1 MIKIQN
7 LKFKY
12 RDEKYIIKDI
22 NLEINKGECITIVGK
37 NGSGKSTLAKL
48 ISGIMKPTKGD
59 VLIDEINTRDKKQY
73 INLRKKIGIV
83 FQNPENQI
91 IFNNIDDE
99 LSFALKNLKLDDIDL
114 RIDEALKKVKLD
126 KKEIGELDE
135 LSLGQ
140 KQRITIAGVLA
151 VNPEYIIFD
160 EPTTMIDSEGKEAVY
175 KIIETL
181 KESGYTIIYIT
192 NNTEEIMLADK
203 IMILDDGK
211 IAEQIPI
218 QELADKTDILKK
230 YSLKV
235 PTVITIM
242 EKLKR
247 NNININAKT
256 TSVENVIDKIIEV
269 MNNEKCD

>member
-22 NLEINKGECITIVGK
+22 NLEINKGECIAIVGK

-59 VLIDEINTRDKKQY
+59 ILIDEINTRDKKQY

-91 IFNNIDDE
+91 IFNNIGDE

-114 RIDEALKKVKLD
+114 RIEEALKKVKLD
-126 KKEIGELDE
+126 KKVIGELDE

-151 VNPEYIIFD
+151 IHPEYIIFD

-211 IAEQIPI
+211 IAEQISI
-218 QELADKTDILKK
+218 QELVNKTDILKK

-247 NNININAKT
+247 NNININAKI

>member
-22 NLEINKGECITIVGK
+22 NLEINKGECIAIVGK

-114 RIDEALKKVKLD
+114 RIEEALKKVKLD

-151 VNPEYIIFD
+151 IHPEYIIFD

-211 IAEQIPI
+211 IAEQISI

>member
-12 RDEKYIIKDI
+12 KEENYIIKNI
-22 NLEINKGECITIVGK
+22 SLEINKGECIAIVGK
-37 NGSGKSTLAKL
+37 NGSGKSTFAKL
-48 ISGIMKPTKGD
+48 LAGIMKPTKGEISVD
-59 VLIDEINTRDKKQY
+59 DINTRDKKNY

-99 LSFALKNLKLDDIDL
+99 LSFALKNLKLNDTEL
-114 RIDEALKKVKLD
+114 RIEEALKKVKID
-126 KKEIGELDE
+126 KNKIGELDE

-140 KQRITIAGVLA
+140 KQKITIAGVLA
-151 VNPEYIIFD
+151 VNPDYIVFD

-175 KIIETL
+175 KVIRNL
-181 KESGYTIIYIT
+181 KENGYTIIYIT

-211 IAEQIPI
+211 IVEQIKK
-218 QELADKTDILKK
+218 ELNVLNF
-230 YSLKV
+230 
-235 PTVITIM
+235 
-242 EKLKR
+242 EKR
-247 NNININAKT
+247 AKIYD
-256 TSVENVIDKIIEV
+256 EELLLRLAHYRLLMLLERRGIIAY
-269 MNNEKCD
+269 

>member
-1 MIKIQN
+1 MIKIEN

-12 RDEKYIIKDI
+12 KKENYIIDNM
-22 NLEINKGECITIVGK
+22 NLEIKQGECIAIVGK

-48 ISGIMKPTKGD
+48 MAGIIKPTKGD
-59 VLIDEINTRDKKQY
+59 IFVDEINTKDKKEY

-114 RIDEALKKVKLD
+114 RIEEALKKVKID
-126 KKEIGELDE
+126 KSSIEELDE

-140 KQRITIAGVLA
+140 KQKITIAGVLA
-151 VNPEYIIFD
+151 VNPAYIVFD

-175 KIIETL
+175 KIITTL
-181 KESGYTIIYIT
+181 KEKGYTIIYIT

-203 IMILDDGK
+203 ILILDKGQ
-211 IAEQIPI
+211 IAETILKH
-218 QELADKTDILKK
+218 ELIDKVDILKK
-230 YSLKV
+230 YNLKV
-235 PTVITIM
+235 PTVVTIL
-242 EKLKR
+242 EKLSK
-247 NNININAKT
+247 NNINLNTEEITIDSIIKQV
-256 TSVENVIDKIIEV
+256 VEVI
-269 MNNEKCD
+269 NNEKCN

>member
-22 NLEINKGECITIVGK
+22 NLEINKGECIAIVGK

-59 VLIDEINTRDKKQY
+59 ILIDEINTRDKKQY

-91 IFNNIDDE
+91 IFNNIGDE

-114 RIDEALKKVKLD
+114 RIEEALKKVKLD
-126 KKEIGELDE
+126 KKVIGELDE

-151 VNPEYIIFD
+151 IHPEYIIFD

-211 IAEQIPI
+211 IAEQISI
-218 QELADKTDILKK
+218 QELVDKTDILKK

-247 NNININAKT
+247 NNININAKI

>member
-22 NLEINKGECITIVGK
+22 NLEINKGECIAIVGK

-114 RIDEALKKVKLD
+114 RIEEALKKVKLD
-126 KKEIGELDE
+126 KKVIGELDE

-151 VNPEYIIFD
+151 IHPEYIIFD

-175 KIIETL
+175 KIIEIL

-211 IAEQIPI
+211 IAEQISI
-218 QELADKTDILKK
+218 QELVDKTDILKK

-256 TSVENVIDKIIEV
+256 ISVENVIDKIIEV

>member
-12 RDEKYIIKDI
+12 KEEKYIIKDI
-22 NLEINKGECITIVGK
+22 NLEINKGECIAIVGK

-48 ISGIMKPTKGD
+48 IAGIMKPTKGD
-59 VLIDEINTRDKKQY
+59 IYVDEINTRDKKEY
-73 INLRKKIGIV
+73 INLRRKVGIV

-99 LSFALKNLKLDDIDL
+99 LSFALKNLKLEDINL
-114 RIDEALKKVKLD
+114 RIEEALKKVKID
-126 KKEIGELDE
+126 KSKIGELDE

-140 KQRITIAGVLA
+140 KQKITIAGVLA
-151 VNPEYIIFD
+151 INPDYIVFD

-175 KIIETL
+175 KIITTL
-181 KESGYTIIYIT
+181 KDKGYTIIYIT

-211 IAEQIPI
+211 IVEQISK
-218 QELADKTDILKK
+218 QEIIDKVDILRK
-230 YSLKV
+230 YNLKI
-235 PTVITIM
+235 PTVVTIL
-242 EKLKR
+242 EKLKK
-247 NNININAKT
+247 NNINI
-256 TSVENVIDKIIEV
+256 SVENLSMESITDKIIEV
-269 MNNEKCD
+269 LKNEKCN

>member
-1 MIKIQN
+1 MIKIEN

-12 RDEKYIIKDI
+12 KENNYIIKDI
-22 NLEINKGECITIVGK
+22 NLEINKGECIAIVGK
-37 NGSGKSTLAKL
+37 NGSGKSTFAKL
-48 ISGIMKPTKGD
+48 LAGIMKPTKGD
-59 VLIDEINTRDKKQY
+59 ILIDNINTRDKKSY

-99 LSFALKNLKLDDIDL
+99 LSFALKNLKLEDIDI
-114 RIDEALKKVKLD
+114 RIGEALKKVKID

-140 KQRITIAGVLA
+140 KQKLTIAGVLA
-151 VNPEYIIFD
+151 VNPEYIVFD

-175 KIIETL
+175 KIITTL
-181 KESGYTIIYIT
+181 KEKGYTIIYIT

-211 IAEQIPI
+211 IAEQII
-218 QELADKTDILKK
+218 RQELIEKADILKK
-230 YSLKV
+230 YNLKV
-235 PTVITIM
+235 PTVVTVL
-242 EKLKR
+242 EKLKKH
-247 NNININAKT
+247 NINIGAENL
-256 TSVENVIDKIIEV
+256 SVESITDKIIEV
-269 MNNEKCD
+269 ISNEKCN

>member
-22 NLEINKGECITIVGK
+22 NLEINKGECIAIVGK

-48 ISGIMKPTKGD
+48 ISGILKPTKGD

-114 RIDEALKKVKLD
+114 RIEEALKKVKLD

-151 VNPEYIIFD
+151 IHPEYIIFD

-211 IAEQIPI
+211 IAEQISI
-218 QELADKTDILKK
+218 QELVDKTDILKK